1 MVEILDLVLPA
12 TAYLTAVYWVRR
24 RGGGWPA
31 WRTAAFAAALVA
43 AVLVTGGWVDAR
55 ARDSL
60 AWHMTQQMTLLVAV
74 PPALLAGRPVALFR
88 AATGS
93 AAGRR
98 LLPNPAAAWLVF
110 VAIQWVVHIPAV
122 LDRLVREPALNG
134 LVHWLFVAAGLAFFV
149 QAAPWAGSR
158 LPPLVLALY
167 LASAM
172 PTTDGIAIWL
182 MLDPHVIYSSFA
194 GPGALADQRAAGF
207 VMFAAGN
214 VMLVAAAWVAGRW
227 LWRGWSSDV
236 GGAPAG
242 LSRR

>member
-1 MVEILDLVLPA
+1 MVEALDLILPGA
-12 TAYLTAVYWVRR
+12 AYLIGVQRVRR
-24 RGGGWPA
+24 RGGRWTA
-31 WRTAAFAAALVA
+31 WRIAAFAGALLA
-43 AVLVTGGWVDAR
+43 AVAVTSGWADAR
-55 ARDSL
+55 ARESL
-60 AWHMTQQMTLLVAV
+60 AWHMTQQMTLLVVV
-74 PPALLAGRPVALFR
+74 PPALLASRPVALLR

-93 AAGRR
+93 PGGRR
-98 LLPNPAAAWLVF
+98 VPNPVAAWLAF

-122 LDRLVREPALNG
+122 LDRLVRDPALNG
-134 LVHWLFVAAGLAFFV
+134 VVHWLFLAAGAAFFV

-207 VMFAAGN
+207 IMFAGGN
-214 VMLVAAAWVAGRW
+214 VILVAAAWVAGRW

-242 LSRR
+242 LFRR

>member
-1 MVEILDLVLPA
+1 MVELLDLALPA
-12 TAYLTAVYWVRR
+12 AAYLIGVHRLRR
-24 RGGGWPA
+24 TGGTWPA
-31 WRTAAFAAALVA
+31 WRIAAFAAALVA
-43 AVLVTGGWVDAR
+43 AVLVTSGGVDGR

-60 AWHMTQQMTLLVAV
+60 AWHMTQQMTLLVLV
-74 PPALLAGRPVALFR
+74 PPALLASRPVALFR

-93 AAGRR
+93 AGGGR
-98 LLPNPAAAWLVF
+98 LPNPAAAWLAF

-134 LVHWLFVAAGLAFFV
+134 VVHWLFVVAGAAFFV

-182 MLDPHVIYSSFA
+182 MLDPHVIYFSFA

-214 VMLVAAAWVAGRW
+214 EILVAAAWVAGRW
-227 LWRGWSSDV
+227 LGREWSSDV
-236 GGAPAG
+236 GRAPAG